1 MLPSVEGARQV
12 ILPRGRRT
20 RSDVPEFGMG
30 VFAAPHLCEYAEM
43 GNDLSGCMDRMLT
56 ENAPVKPG
64 RPGDCLATRA
74 GDDRGWNG
82 ARPTPFSSSTGRP
95 VVNHAGPLRP
105 MVLPE
110 RRAAGPEARHG
121 PQAERGTS
129 NDI

>member
-1 MLPSVEGARQV
+1 MLVLAAPSPRRTKLDLFNREVQFSFGHFFEIVLPSVEGARQV

-82 ARPTPFSSSTGRP
+82 ARPTPPTRQS
-95 VVNHAGPLRP
+95 
-105 MVLPE
+105 
-110 RRAAGPEARHG
+110 
-121 PQAERGTS
+121 
-129 NDI
+129 